1 MIISLFH
8 CEETPCLLKQRANRL
23 EFDWNHP
30 RVSALF
36 CKVSKEYVE
45 IFKSCSVI
53 MANCSE
59 VYCHNNKKKN
69 KDKTFFTSPRDAAL
83 AKIWIAKLNR
93 EKDNLPK
100 NVWICSD
107 HFEDDCFDSS
117 WMLQS
122 SLTYQK
128 RPIQLR
134 LRSGAVTTKFPHKQ
148 TKVKE
153 RNTSKKREENR
164 RHKEVCSVFKFQKS
178 YIEDNLCPQ
187 L

>member
-1 MIISLFH
+1 
-8 CEETPCLLKQRANRL
+8 
-23 EFDWNHP
+23 
-30 RVSALF
+30 
-36 CKVSKEYVE
+36 
-45 IFKSCSVI
+45 
-53 MANCSE
+53 MANCSA
-59 VYCHNNKKKN
+59 VYCHNNEKKN
-69 KDKTFFTSPRDAAL
+69 KDKTFFTLSRDAAL
-83 AKIWIAKLNR
+83 AKIWIAKLNH

-164 RHKEVCSVFKFQKS
+164 RHKEVCSVFRFQKS
-178 YIEDNLCPQ
+178 YIDDNLCP
-187 L
+187 